1 MEFPPSNW
9 DIFPV
14 EEFTTAAPRVNSDC
28 SVELMA
34 IVRPNGRVMDH
45 WRMETGNGRH
55 QAAEHHAGASF
66 NHPGGSG
73 PAQV

>member
-45 WRMETGNGRH
+45 
-55 QAAEHHAGASF
+55 
-66 NHPGGSG
+66 
-73 PAQV
+73 